1 MGLPRIRL
9 VFRFWECDIKE
20 VRKPFKIPVD
30 VLAELELYAAFLNER
45 KDFVVTEGLRACF
58 KSDAS
63 FKEFL
68 ATPEQQK
75 KLTQWQATLATAKR
89 TGRAVLMQPVA

>member
-1 MGLPRIRL
+1 MPAIIKQRTK
-9 VFRFWECDIKE
+9 IKE

-30 VLAELELYAAFLNER
+30 VLAELELYAEFLNER
-45 KDFVVTEGLRACF
+45 KDFIVTEGLRACF

-68 ATPEQQK
+68 EKPEQENR
-75 KLTQWQATLATAKR
+75 LTQLKASLTNSRQRSR
-89 TGRAVLMQPVA
+89 TVAMQPVA